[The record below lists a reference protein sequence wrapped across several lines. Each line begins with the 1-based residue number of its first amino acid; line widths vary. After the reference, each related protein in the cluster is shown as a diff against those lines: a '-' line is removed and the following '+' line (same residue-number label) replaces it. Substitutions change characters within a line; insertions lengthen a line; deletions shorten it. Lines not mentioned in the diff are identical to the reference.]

1 MGNHAENEIEAYL
14 PFWESLTEPQKAKI
28 CSEAVQK
35 TAGKGEIV
43 HRGSG
48 DCLGFLIV
56 KSGQLRAYV
65 VSEEG
70 KEITVYRMFE
80 RDMCLLAAS
89 CIFRNIDFEIWMEA
103 REETT
108 YWVIPPVVYQE
119 LMDTSLPVMKYT
131 NDLMA
136 ERFSD
141 VMWTMEQILGKSV
154 DKRLAALLIEEA
166 QNTGE
171 EEFSLTHDRAARELG
186 TAREV
191 VTRMLRYFQQEGLVL
206 LSRGKVRI
214 LDRDRLYALAEESLR

>member
-14 PFWESLTEPQKAKI
+14 PFWESLTESQKAKI
-28 CSEAVQK
+28 RSEAVQK

-89 CIFRNIDFEIWMEA
+89 CIFRNI
-103 REETT
+103 
-108 YWVIPPVVYQE
+108 
-119 LMDTSLPVMKYT
+119 
-131 NDLMA
+131 
-136 ERFSD
+136 
-141 VMWTMEQILGKSV
+141 ILRSGWRRGR
-154 DKRLAALLIEEA
+154 KRP
-166 QNTGE
+166 TG
-171 EEFSLTHDRAARELG
+171 S
-186 TAREV
+186 
-191 VTRMLRYFQQEGLVL
+191 
-206 LSRGKVRI
+206 
-214 LDRDRLYALAEESLR
+214 SLRSSIRS